1 MSNVCKP
8 GVYFGYAQVYGLSG
22 QEGKVHPMVMSLGW
36 NPFYKNERLTA
47 VCVVLVP
54 HYCYHHSNSAKEI
67 HIMHEFMSDFYG
79 HDMQAVV
86 LGYIRPELDYTSK
99 GQYVTYLASP

>member
-1 MSNVCKP
+1 MSSVCKP

-47 VCVVLVP
+47 VCVRCHAQRHHRHSGSLTCQGNP
-54 HYCYHHSNSAKEI
+54 HHARVQ
-67 HIMHEFMSDFYG
+67 G
-79 HDMQAVV
+79 
-86 LGYIRPELDYTSK
+86 
-99 GQYVTYLASP
+99 